1 MIFKIIIVII
11 ISSIVGIISGTI
23 SNFYYKFS
31 LYKINLTNK
40 QKLNFIYKCLSKEYF
55 KNYFFS
61 TQKLNK
67 MIVDKIKKISNQYSY
82 SQENIELDKTSNIKS
97 LKNCSITLNKKITYD
112 NSDDFYQLKIE
123 DNLKKALKEIEDIN
137 IGKKQ
142 NFNEVKTWEFK
153 F

>member
-1 MIFKIIIVII
+1 
-11 ISSIVGIISGTI
+11 
-23 SNFYYKFS
+23 
-31 LYKINLTNK
+31 
-40 QKLNFIYKCLSKEYF
+40 
-55 KNYFFS
+55 
-61 TQKLNK
+61 